1 MHRSR
6 PTLVTRALTAG
17 VIAVMSAS
25 FIGCSSDDAAV
36 TARKSTSTAI
46 AYPTDPD
53 VALLW
58 LGDGYTAPELV
69 IGGDGWVYSPSGQ
82 AVDAPPTTPGGFVQT
97 AARARAAIPAPPAP
111 TPFERRRLTEE
122 GIQIV
127 LALAKDKGLLQSQQY
142 ESPGITD
149 SPTTTLTVTDNTG
162 TYEHSAYALGYDHEK
177 GNRKDLFD
185 FVNKIVDL
193 AELVGDDNIGPAESY
208 VPATYSVSINGSFYA
223 GEPVDWP
230 DGVAVEEGCI
240 DLPIDRYAPG
250 VAGLYIAVVNGENT
264 RVAVV
269 PDIPGD
275 DCT

>member
-82 AVDAPPTTPGGFVQT
+82 AVDAPPTT
-97 AARARAAIPAPPAP
+97 
-111 TPFERRRLTEE
+111 
-122 GIQIV
+122 
-127 LALAKDKGLLQSQQY
+127 
-142 ESPGITD
+142 
-149 SPTTTLTVTDNTG
+149 TLTVTDNTG

-230 DGVAVEEGCI
+230 DGVSVEEGCI
-240 DLPIDRYAPG
+240 DLPIDRFAPG

-275 DCT
+275 GCT